1 MRNSKIIMSI
11 RMIYKMLL
19 RQKIVLLLILL
30 IPLIFLI
37 IVELTTSESIRPIEF
52 LSLEVPETIYL
63 PERQI
68 SLAYYSIATCG
79 FLVAFLALFLVQ
91 QNRLVNKRLILCGYH
106 PTELLM
112 STLVV
117 LVIIIAVIAVYVGC
131 LALLFHKFDN
141 MTGFISGLMLIG
153 FVYGCY
159 GLFIG
164 SLLKKEL
171 EGILAIVLLVNIDV
185 GWLQNPV
192 FFTQSENKNFTQ
204 FLPGHYPSQATI
216 MRAFTDFP
224 TDQITI
230 YAIIYGILFLSLS
243 IVLYYFKMRI
253 HKF

>member
-1 MRNSKIIMSI
+1 MKNLKIIMSI
-11 RMIYKMLL
+11 HMIFKMLL

-30 IPLIFLI
+30 IPLFFLV
-37 IVELTTSESIRPIEF
+37 IVELTASENIHPIKF
-52 LSLEVPETIYL
+52 LSLDQPEFIYL

-79 FLVAFLALFLVQ
+79 FLVAFLALYLVQ
-91 QNRLVNKRLILCGYH
+91 QNRWVNKRLIMCGYH

-117 LVIIIAVIAVYVGC
+117 LVIIMAVIAVYVGC
-131 LALLFHKFDN
+131 LACLFHEFDN

-192 FFTQSENKNFTQ
+192 FFTQSENKEFTQ
-204 FLPGHYPSQATI
+204 FLPGHYPAQSTI
-216 MRAFTDFP
+216 IRAFTEFS
-224 TDQITI
+224 TDQITL
-230 YAIIYGILFLSLS
+230 YAIIYGLLFLSLA
-243 IVLYYFKMRI
+243 IVLYFFKMRI
-253 HKF
+253 YKN